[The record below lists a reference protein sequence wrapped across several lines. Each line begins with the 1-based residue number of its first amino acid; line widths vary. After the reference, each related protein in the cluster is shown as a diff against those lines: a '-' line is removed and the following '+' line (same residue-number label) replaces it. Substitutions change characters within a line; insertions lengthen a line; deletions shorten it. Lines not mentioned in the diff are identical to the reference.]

1 MRLLV
6 IEDDERIRSFTCS
19 GLRQEGHVVDDTPFG
34 SDGLT
39 LWSNTAYDAVI
50 LDIAL
55 PEQDGLTI
63 LRAMRKKGDTTPV
76 IITSAKKTVDE
87 RIDGLM
93 SGADDYMTKPFAFS
107 ELLARLQ
114 VITRRRNAPT
124 SSSGPA
130 SETLLTVSD
139 VTLNLATRCV
149 TRDGKNIILKPKEFA
164 LLEFMMRNANRVLT
178 KDTILKQVWDY
189 RFDPQSNIVDA
200 LICRLRNKID
210 APFNTHLIETRK
222 GLGYVFTAQR

>member
-6 IEDDERIRSFTCS
+6 IEDDERIRAFTCN
-19 GLRQEGHVVDDTPFG
+19 GLRQEGHVVDDAAFG
-34 SDGLT
+34 NDGLT
-39 LWSNTAYDAVI
+39 LWNNTAYDAVI
-50 LDIAL
+50 LDIGL

-63 LRAMRKKGDTTPV
+63 LRTMRRKGDATPV
-76 IITSAKKTVDE
+76 IIISAKKAVDE

-93 SGADDYMTKPFAFS
+93 SGADDYMTKPFALS
-107 ELLARLQ
+107 ELSARLL
-114 VITRRRNAPT
+114 VITRRRNAAHTAAQLP
-124 SSSGPA
+124 SDGLLSVSG
-130 SETLLTVSD
+130 
-139 VTLNLATRCV
+139 VTLDLATRCA
-149 TRDGKNIILKPKEFA
+149 TREGKALSLKPKEFA

-178 KDTILKQVWDY
+178 KEVILKQVWDY